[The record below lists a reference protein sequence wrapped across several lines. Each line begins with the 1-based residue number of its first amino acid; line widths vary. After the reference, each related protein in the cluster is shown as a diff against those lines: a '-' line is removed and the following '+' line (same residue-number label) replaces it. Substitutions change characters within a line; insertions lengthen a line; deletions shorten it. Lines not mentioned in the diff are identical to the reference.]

1 VATLGDLVVN
11 LSANTQRLKSGLN
24 RGQQDVQ
31 SFSTRATSTI
41 QKGVSTMRAALGS
54 IAGTLGTLSVAG
66 AVVGMVKLAADAE
79 TLSVQLEVL
88 TGSAG
93 AAAKVMKDVSKFAAS
108 TPFQKA
114 EIGKAAK
121 QLLAFNGEADNVI
134 DELRMIGDL
143 AAATGIP
150 LGDLAEIYGKARV
163 QGRLFGEDI
172 NQLTGRGIPIV
183 TALAT
188 QFGVAE
194 SEIKKMVS
202 EGKVGFPELER
213 AFKDMTGDGG
223 KFAGMMERLSETT
236 AGKFSTMKDNFIEIG
251 TELGTQLLPAVN
263 ELLSVM
269 LDLAN
274 AINGLGNPIKTAR
287 LAFNDMSF
295 DALIAKE
302 RVKGFFGDDV
312 AKLRI
317 QSFEKQRQEMEDKIL
332 GISRGGE
339 EIINATELESMW
351 RNMQGPIG
359 AALAGAVGSGALTN
373 LVAGESLFDQAMRVT
388 SNGLQR
394 GGPTGAAG
402 GVGGEARFA
411 AANERGSSAALSTI
425 LNARNQE
432 RKAEQDMIAQ
442 LKKQNDMLAGGI
454 MVTPPAGQTLAVV
467 EDLT

>member
-1 VATLGDLVVN
+1 VPSLGDLVVN
-11 LSANTQRLKSGLN
+11 LSANTRGLQSGMQ
-24 RGQQDVQ
+24 RGQRTVQ
-31 SFSTRATSTI
+31 TFSQRATSTI
-41 QKGVSTMRAALGS
+41 EAGVTRMRGLLAS
-54 IAGTLGTLSVAG
+54 IAGPLAGLSAG
-66 AVVGMVKLAADAE
+66 AAVGGMIKLAADAE

-88 TGSAG
+88 TGSADT
-93 AAAKVMKDVSKFAAS
+93 ATKVMKDVAKFAAS

-121 QLLAFNGEADNVI
+121 QLLAFNGEADSVI
-134 DELRMIGDL
+134 DELRMIGDM

-150 LGDLAEIYGKARV
+150 LGELAEIYGKARV

-183 TALAT
+183 TALAK

-269 LDLAN
+269 LDLAK
-274 AINGLGNPIKTAR
+274 AINGLGNPIKAAR

-317 QSFEKQRQEMEDKIL
+317 QSFEKQRRDMEDQIL
-332 GISRGGE
+332 GLNRGGE
-339 EIINATELESMW
+339 EIINATEMEAMW
-351 RNMQGPIG
+351 RNMQGPLG
-359 AALAGAVGSGALTN
+359 AALAGAVGSGAISN
-373 LVAGESLFDQAMRVT
+373 LVAGESLVDQAMQMT
-388 SNGLQR
+388 SNSRQR
-394 GGPTGAAG
+394 GVPATGALG
-402 GVGGEARFA
+402 GDMRFA
-411 AANERGSSAALSTI
+411 AANERGSAAALSTI
-425 LNARNQE
+425 LSAGNQQRRSE
-432 RKAEQDMIAQ
+432 REMLAQ
-442 LKKQNDMLAGGI
+442 LKKHNEMLAQGI
-454 MVTPPAGQTLAVV
+454 KVFPPDGQSLEVV
-467 EDLT
+467 EDLA